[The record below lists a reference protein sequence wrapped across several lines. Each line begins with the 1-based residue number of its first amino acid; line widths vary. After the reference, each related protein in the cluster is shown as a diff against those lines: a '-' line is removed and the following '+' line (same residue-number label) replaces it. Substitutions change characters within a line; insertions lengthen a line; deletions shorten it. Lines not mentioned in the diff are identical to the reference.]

1 MTKQEVLKKNK
12 ERVINDFFVDDKEG
26 VSENKLPQQVE
37 AMPTGLVKN
46 KTNDLK
52 AIEGFELQG
61 DKTLAFANYLIDR
74 KLVPATFHSPDQVF
88 MAVQTA
94 FALGFKKYGEINLAI
109 GQMYILPSQ
118 GKVMLYGDLP
128 LALVKRSGVLTHFE
142 EFFIDHDHKKISME
156 NKNLEAVPLAA
167 MCFVGRGGKDKVEY
181 QVTINDL
188 QSSGIE
194 LRNKT
199 PLSFSS
205 STRNPCW
212 TKYPK
217 IMWTRRCRHKALR
230 TMFPDVLLG
239 ASLSAEDNPSDTK
252 LIVEK
257 EKVID
262 LKRQINAEKEPVHA
276 ERPSN

>member
-1 MTKQEVLKKNK
+1 MKKQELLKKNK
-12 ERVINDFFVDDKEG
+12 EIVIDEFFDAGPEKHLPEQAESRPTGMV
-26 VSENKLPQQVE
+26 ENKNNE
-37 AMPTGLVKN
+37 
-46 KTNDLK
+46 LK

-128 LALVKRSGVLTHFE
+128 LALVKRSGALTHFD
-142 EFFIDHDHKKISME
+142 EFFIDHEHKKISMD

-167 MCFVGRGGKDKVEY
+167 ICIVGRGGKDKVEY
-181 QVTINDL
+181 QVTISDL
-188 QSSGIE
+188 QSSGVE
-194 LRNKT
+194 LRSKT
-199 PLSFSS
+199 PLAFASS
-205 STRNPCW
+205 NRNPCW

-230 TMFPDVLLG
+230 TVFPDVLLG
-239 ASLSAEDNPSDTK
+239 ATLSSEDNPRDTK
-252 LIVEK
+252 IIVEK
-257 EKVID
+257 EKVND
-262 LKRQINAEKEPVHA
+262 LKRQLNAKKD
-276 ERPSN
+276 